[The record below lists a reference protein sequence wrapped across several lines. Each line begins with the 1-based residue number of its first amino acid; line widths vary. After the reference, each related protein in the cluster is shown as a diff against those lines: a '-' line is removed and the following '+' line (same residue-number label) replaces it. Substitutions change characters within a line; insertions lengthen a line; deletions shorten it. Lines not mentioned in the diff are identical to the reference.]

1 VVARTGA
8 SRGCGQA
15 GDQAGA
21 HPCVLLTQ
29 SRRGTAAQAR
39 VYGIFRHSHREAVVI
54 CLPLRLLVSCVVLIT
69 RHQHACVT
77 ENLMRT
83 VLSAKRAPN
92 EHLVLRRAHVR
103 TRVPGCSLMLALHR
117 RSAPSG
123 SAYSAVAAWGD
134 GHPRPVGTCWP
145 SFLGSEHGLTQPARG
160 KSSCSK
166 FSSSY

>member
-1 VVARTGA
+1 MSTAIGA
-8 SRGCGQA
+8 AAGLSGQPLPWEQNLRMQQEGHFEA
-15 GDQAGA
+15 
-21 HPCVLLTQ
+21 PPP
-29 SRRGTAAQAR
+29 AAEPDAP
-39 VYGIFRHSHREAVVI
+39 VDAPAAVVYTVEQ
-54 CLPLRLLVSCVVLIT
+54 LDALDPEEALRMSYP
-69 RHQHACVT
+69 
-77 ENLMRT
+77 RT

-92 EHLVLRRAHVR
+92 EYLVLRRAHVR
-103 TRVPGCSLMLALHR
+103 TRVPRCSPMLALHR

-145 SFLGSEHGLTQPARG
+145 SFLGGEHGLTQPAGG